1 MPTTSGHTKAIRAK
15 KVIGTPVKDPSGKK
29 IGEIEDVVLDKTSN
43 NIMFA
48 AVSFGGLLGVN
59 EKYHPI
65 PWNLL
70 KYEEDESGYVVNI
83 TKEQLQ
89 AAPADSLSELTK
101 DDGRAYRDRAFDYYR
116 SPRYWE

>member
-15 KVIGTPVKDPSGKK
+15 KVIGTTVKDPSARRSARSRTWCWTRRPT
-29 IGEIEDVVLDKTSN
+29 TSCSPRSVS
-43 NIMFA
+43 A
-48 AVSFGGLLGVN
+48 AFSAMD

-65 PWNLL
+65 PWSML
-70 KYEEDESGYVVNI
+70 KYAKDESGYVVDL